1 MIRVAKSVERQA
13 LSGCTKCSRLA
24 QHACELR
31 QLYPSYHARPVPSWG
46 VKDARILLVG
56 LAPGLHGA
64 FKTGRPFV
72 GDASGNFLFS
82 ALHELD
88 LASSPDPSQARLNNL
103 RITNAVKCLP
113 PSNAPKSEEVNNCQG
128 FLAEELIDHAPKRR
142 LLPRAI
148 VSLGGVAHRA
158 VTKLLF
164 QKSLLGGY
172 AQPDSKPC
180 VFKHGARQLIDP
192 KLLHVASFHPSQLN
206 VNTRRI
212 TQTMLCDALTT
223 AKEFVS
229 AD

>member
-1 MIRVAKSVERQA
+1 MIRVVKSVERQA

-24 QHACELR
+24 QHAHELR
-31 QLYPSYHARPVPSWG
+31 QIYPSYHARPVPSWG
-46 VKDARILLVG
+46 AKNARILLVG

-72 GDASGNFLFS
+72 GDASGNFLFT

-88 LASSPDPSQARLNNL
+88 LASSADPNQAQLNNL

-113 PSNAPKSEEVNNCQG
+113 PSNAPKSEEVNNCLA
-128 FLAEELIDHAPKRR
+128 FLAEELINHAPKRR
-142 LLPRAI
+142 ILPRAI

-158 VTKLLF
+158 VTKLLY
-164 QKSLLGGY
+164 QESLLGGSTK
-172 AQPDSKPC
+172 PNSKPSA
-180 VFKHGARQLIDP
+180 FKHGGTQLVDP

-212 TQTMLCDALTT
+212 TLTMLCDALTL
-223 AKEFVS
+223 AKDFVS